1 MIAQRDFAI
10 FTIGGQHLPELQK
23 NTVFILLGFSP
34 ELGGQ
39 HAPDYPN
46 AVENMDLPEDSESA
60 IAKGLHLLLCNE
72 YLLTVKK
79 KSPVNKAV
87 ECADLLVY
95 KSDWNKILEHERR
108 ERFIY
113 IPVQIQIERKK
124 MSFN

>member
-1 MIAQRDFAI
+1 MNDNELLKFEPITASEADIFLKALIKTKVIIKDFNFGAAT
-10 FTIGGQHLPELQK
+10 FYR
-23 NTVFILLGFSP
+23 V
-34 ELGGQ
+34 
-39 HAPDYPN
+39 N

-95 KSDWNKILEHERR
+95 KPDWNKIPEHERR

-113 IPVQIQIERKK
+113 IPVQIQIERKN